1 MTLARN
7 LSLPVSTS
15 PLPAAQP
22 VDSTHSLGVT
32 VYRGIAKSLHFIRRA
47 EERGLREEV
56 LEFVLTY
63 GTEWRRMGASH
74 LTVVERDLPPWVR
87 GCAMAAK
94 AKDWIV
100 VITDGDLPIT
110 CYRRTNAVRFL
121 RRKDKR
127 SWSET
132 QIAEKRQRKGRP

>member
-7 LSLPVSTS
+7 LSLPVSPS
-15 PLPAAQP
+15 PSPTTRP
-22 VDSTHSLGVT
+22 VDSPSPTGVT
-32 VYRGIAKSLHFIRRA
+32 VHRGIAKSLHFIRRA
-47 EERGLREEV
+47 EERGLREDV
-56 LEFVLTY
+56 LEFVLAY

-74 LTVVERDLPPWVR
+74 LTVVERDLPPSIR
-87 GCAMAAK
+87 GCSMAAK

-100 VITDGDLPIT
+100 VITDGDMPIT
-110 CYRRTNAVRFL
+110 CYRRTNAVGFL

-132 QIAEKRQRKGRP
+132 QIEERRQRKGRS

>member
-1 MTLARN
+1 MTLARH
-7 LSLPVSTS
+7 LPLPVSTATS
-15 PLPAAQP
+15 PILRP
-22 VDSTHSLGVT
+22 VDSPYPAGVT
-32 VYRGIAKSLHFIRRA
+32 VHRGIAKSLHFIRRA
-47 EERGLREEV
+47 EERGLREDV
-56 LEFVLTY
+56 LEFVLAY

-74 LTVVERDLPPWVR
+74 LTVVERDLPPSVK

-100 VITDGDLPIT
+100 VISDGDRPIT

-127 SWSET
+127 GWSDT
-132 QIAEKRQRKGRP
+132 QIAEHRQRKGRP